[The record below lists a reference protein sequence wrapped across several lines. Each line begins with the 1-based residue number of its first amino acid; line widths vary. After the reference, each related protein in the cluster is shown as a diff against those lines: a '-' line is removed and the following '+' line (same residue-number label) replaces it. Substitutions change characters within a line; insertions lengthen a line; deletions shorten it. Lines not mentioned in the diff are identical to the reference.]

1 MAVLSSGPGA
11 VPPQQAG
18 TALAVAF
25 AQEWG
30 RVVATLIRVTGDW
43 SLAEDAAADAFAA
56 AARRWPVDGVPDR
69 PGAWLTTTARNA
81 ALDRLRKRRTE
92 ERTLAGS
99 TTVPEGE
106 DPMDDALAELV
117 DGSARLGEADI
128 PDDRLRLVFT
138 CCHPAL
144 LPEARV
150 ALTLR
155 TLGGLEVAEIAAAF
169 GVGEHA
175 MAKRLVRARGKIAHA
190 RIPYR
195 VPAAADLPERLDAVL
210 AVVYLIFTEGYAP
223 TGGDDVVRVDLCAQ
237 ALRLGEA
244 LAELMPA
251 DGEVWGL
258 LALMRLH
265 HSRRDARADA
275 DGVPVPID
283 EQDRRRWDASAIRSG
298 LAALDRGRA
307 AARENGHGPYLLQ
320 AEIAACHATGADP
333 DRIVA
338 LYEAMVGIAPSP
350 HARLAHAVAV
360 GRARGAQDGL
370 AALDALDAA
379 GLPPHLLPAARADL
393 LRRAGRDAEAAVA
406 YREALALAPEGA
418 ARRFLTR
425 RSGQPA

>member
-1 MAVLSSGPGA
+1 MAVLSSEPGA
-11 VPPQQAG
+11 VPPEQAG
-18 TALAVAF
+18 TALAAAF
-25 AQEWG
+25 HQEWG
-30 RVVATLIRVTGDW
+30 RVVATLVRVTGDW

-56 AARRWPVDGVPDR
+56 AARRWPADGVPDR
-69 PGAWLTTTARNA
+69 PGAWLTTSARNA

-99 TTVPEGE
+99 PPIAEGE
-106 DPMDDALAELV
+106 DPMDDALTALV
-117 DGSARLGEADI
+117 DGSARLVEADI
-128 PDDRLRLVFT
+128 PDDRLRLMFT

-144 LPEARV
+144 PLEARV

-155 TLGGLEVAEIAAAF
+155 TLGGLEVAEIATAF

-195 VPAAADLPERLDAVL
+195 VPAASDLPERLDAVL

-223 TGGDDVVRVDLCAQ
+223 TGTDVVRVDLCAQ

-244 LAELMPA
+244 LAELLPA

-283 EQDRRRWDASAIRSG
+283 EQDRSRWDATAISG
-298 LAALDRGRA
+298 GLDALRRGRA
-307 AARENGHGPYLLQ
+307 AAAELGHGPYLLQ
-320 AEIAACHATGADP
+320 AEIAACHATDADP
-333 DRIVA
+333 ARVVA
-338 LYEAMVGIAPSP
+338 LYDALLTVAPSP
-350 HARLAHAVAV
+350 HARLARAVAV
-360 GRARGAQDGL
+360 GRAHGVDAGL
-370 AALDALDAA
+370 AALASVDAR
-379 GLPPHLLPAARADL
+379 GLPGHLVPAARADL
-393 LRRAGRDAEAAVA
+393 LRRAGRDSEAADA
-406 YREALALAPEGA
+406 YREALAHAPDGA
-418 ARRFLTR
+418 ARRFLAR
-425 RSGQPA
+425 RRAQLG